1 MEKNYGVI
9 HMKHLKY
16 GKLVFS
22 VLLGISLVLLT
33 GCYSLLADWEMQG
46 AASAPASTEAPP
58 APPVVEEP
66 EVDVPVQ
73 RVFEVGARGP
83 ASGLVFYDK
92 GAYSDGWRYLEAAPE
107 RWSGSPY
114 DPKAQWGA
122 FPFTMNGAQ
131 LGTGFGTGLENSE
144 HITIYNRHIQA
155 NRETYD
161 QLPEAEQVFSS
172 FHDGTVA
179 AAVCL
184 DAVINGFDD
193 WYLPSQDELALMRN
207 SLYKNDLGSFQA
219 DLYWSSSMDNDRSG
233 TMVNFWIGAVGGS
246 YSYNSY
252 YIRPVRKF

>member
-1 MEKNYGVI
+1 
-9 HMKHLKY
+9 MKHKGY
-16 GKLVFS
+16 GKLVCA

-33 GCYSLLADWEMQG
+33 GCYSLLADWELQT
-46 AASAPASTEAPP
+46 ATSAPASTKAPP
-58 APPVVEEP
+58 AHQVVEEP

-73 RVFEVGARGP
+73 QVYKIGAKGP

-92 GAYSDGWRYLEAAPE
+92 GDYSDGWRYLEAAPE
-107 RWSGSPY
+107 RWSGSFY

-122 FPFTMNGAQ
+122 FPFTMNGAH
-131 LGTGFGTGLENSE
+131 LGTELGTGLENSE

-155 NRETYD
+155 NRDTYD
-161 QLPEAEQVFSS
+161 QLPEAEKVFSS
-172 FHDGTVA
+172 FHDGSVA

-207 SLYKNDLGSFQA
+207 TLYKNDLGSFQA

-233 TMVNFWIGAVGGS
+233 TMVNFWIGATGGS
-246 YSYNSY
+246 YSYNAY
-252 YIRPVRKF
+252 YVRPVRKF

>member
-1 MEKNYGVI
+1 
-9 HMKHLKY
+9 MKHLKY

-46 AASAPASTEAPP
+46 ATSTPISTETPP

-73 RVFEVGARGP
+73 RVFKIGEKGP

-92 GAYSDGWRYLEAAPE
+92 GDYSDGWRYLEAAPE
-107 RWSGSPY
+107 RWAGSPY

-122 FPFTMNGAQ
+122 YPFSMNGAQ
-131 LGTGFGTGLENSE
+131 LGTVYGTGLENSE
-144 HITIYNRHIQA
+144 HIAIYNRHIQA
-155 NRETYD
+155 NREAYE
-161 QLPEAEQVFSS
+161 QLPEEEQVFSP
-172 FHDGTVA
+172 FHDGSVA

-184 DAVINGFDD
+184 EAVINGFDD
-193 WYLPSQDELALMRN
+193 WYLPAQDELALMRN
-207 SLYKNDLGSFQA
+207 NLYKNDLGSFQA

-233 TMVNFWIGAVGGS
+233 TMVNFWIGAIGGS

>member
-1 MEKNYGVI
+1 MYKI
-9 HMKHLKY
+9 
-16 GKLVFS
+16 
-22 VLLGISLVLLT
+22 
-33 GCYSLLADWEMQG
+33 G
-46 AASAPASTEAPP
+46 AK
-58 APPVVEEP
+58 
-66 EVDVPVQ
+66 
-73 RVFEVGARGP
+73 GP

-92 GAYSDGWRYLEAAPE
+92 GDYSDGWRYLEAAPE

-122 FPFTMNGAQ
+122 FPFSMNGAQ
-131 LGTGFGTGLENSE
+131 LGTDFGTGLENSE
-144 HITIYNRHIQA
+144 HITIYNRHIQT

-161 QLPEAEQVFSS
+161 QLPEAEKVFSS
-172 FHDGTVA
+172 FHDGSVA

-193 WYLPSQDELALMRN
+193 WYLPSQDELVLMRE
-207 SLYKNDLGSFQA
+207 SLYKHDLGSFQA

-233 TMVNFWIGAVGGS
+233 TMVNFWVGATGGS

>member
-1 MEKNYGVI
+1 
-9 HMKHLKY
+9 MKHKGY
-16 GKLVFS
+16 GKLVCA

-33 GCYSLLADWEMQG
+33 GCYSLLADWELQT
-46 AASAPASTEAPP
+46 ATSAPASTKAPP
-58 APPVVEEP
+58 AHQVVEEP

-73 RVFEVGARGP
+73 QVYKIGAKGP

-92 GAYSDGWRYLEAAPE
+92 GDYSDGWRYLEAAPE

-122 FPFTMNGAQ
+122 FPFSMNGAQ
-131 LGTGFGTGLENSE
+131 LGTDFGTGLENSE
-144 HITIYNRHIQA
+144 HITIYNRHIQT

-161 QLPEAEQVFSS
+161 QLPEAEKVFSS
-172 FHDGTVA
+172 FHDGSVA

-193 WYLPSQDELALMRN
+193 WYLPSQDELVLMRE
-207 SLYKNDLGSFQA
+207 SLYKHDLGSFQA

-233 TMVNFWIGAVGGS
+233 TMVNFWVGATGGS

>member
-1 MEKNYGVI
+1 
-9 HMKHLKY
+9 MKHR
-16 GKLVFS
+16 GIGILVCA
-22 VLLGISLVLLT
+22 VLLGISLVMLT
-33 GCYSLLADWEMQG
+33 GCYSLLADWEMQ
-46 AASAPASTEAPP
+46 ASSVAPT
-58 APPVVEEP
+58 VEEDPTP
-66 EVDVPVQ
+66 EVP
-73 RVFEVGARGP
+73 ETIYSVGDTGP
-83 ASGLVFYDK
+83 AGGLVFYDK
-92 GAYSDGWRYLEAAPE
+92 GDYSGDWRYLEAAPE

-122 FPFTMNGAQ
+122 YPFTMNGAE
-131 LGTGFGTGLENSE
+131 LSTALGTGLENSE
-144 HITIYNRHIQA
+144 DIAIYNWHIQS

-161 QLPEAEQVFSS
+161 QLPDEKQVFSS

-184 DAVINGFDD
+184 DAVINGFND

-233 TMVNFWIGAVGGS
+233 TMVNFWVGAVGGS